1 MDIRHAVGVRTGIPA
16 SKLAALGDWERSE
29 AFAPR
34 ERAALDFAT
43 RIVRDDLEI
52 SDTCLEGLRLHFSEA
67 EIVELTFVVG
77 FQTFASKFAKAFRLV
92 PQGFAAAASYE
103 CVRVRRRSGGRAPR
117 RRSGSSRA
125 ARP

>member
-43 RIVRDDLEI
+43 RVVRDDLEI
-52 SDTCLEGLRLHFSEA
+52 SDACLEELRLHFSEA

-92 PQGFAAAASYE
+92 PQGFAAAVA
-103 CVRVRRRSGGRAPR
+103 
-117 RRSGSSRA
+117 
-125 ARP
+125 

>member
-29 AFAPR
+29 AFVLR

-92 PQGFAAAASYE
+92 PQGFAAAVA
-103 CVRVRRRSGGRAPR
+103 
-117 RRSGSSRA
+117 
-125 ARP
+125 